1 MPAIANSVAGSYVVT
16 ATAQG
21 VPAATFNFTNTAGA
35 PALIRIVSGDAQ
47 SVAVATAFAP
57 LVVSLHDSSGNPVA
71 GRTLTFTAPVSG
83 ASATVASVATTDSSG
98 RASFN
103 ATANTKAGS
112 YSVAISGAGIGSPAT
127 FSLANKAGAPTS
139 ISIIDDARQS
149 ASSGAPFGLSLQVL
163 VRDTYGNPVSGAT
176 VTFTVPT
183 NEPTAVISSPT
194 DVTGSNGLA
203 SIRAIAGAVPGMYVV
218 RASVVG
224 VGQSASFQL
233 TNVAASRGTI
243 TGVGGTT
250 QIAQVNNSFA
260 IPLTVAIQDS
270 RGQPVI
276 GTTVTF
282 KSPSTGPS
290 ASLSQ
295 PTAWTDHQGRA
306 SISVAANEQTG
317 SYQVT
322 ATAPGF
328 QGTAGFN
335 LQNSTILPTSPVI
348 TSIVN
353 AASFVFGAAPGS
365 LQTIFGMNLGA
376 ETAIATTNPLPLS
389 LGGIR
394 VLLKAKPVPLLY
406 VSSSQINFQIPVDA
420 TAGASDLVVSSGSGP
435 LASTSLRVDNTAPG
449 VFLQLKGDSR
459 RAAALNL
466 DYSLNLPATPTP
478 AGSYISVFLTG
489 IGAVS
494 PVVPSGDAAPIS
506 PLSTSSSAT
515 SATIGPRPVVIQY
528 TGRAP
533 QSLTDQV
540 NLQVPVDLP
549 PGEYPVIVTINGVRS
564 NSAIISIGPAE
575 R

>member
-1 MPAIANSVAGSYVVT
+1 
-16 ATAQG
+16 
-21 VPAATFNFTNTAGA
+21 
-35 PALIRIVSGDAQ
+35 
-47 SVAVATAFAP
+47 
-57 LVVSLHDSSGNPVA
+57 
-71 GRTLTFTAPVSG
+71 
-83 ASATVASVATTDSSG
+83 
-98 RASFN
+98 
-103 ATANTKAGS
+103 
-112 YSVAISGAGIGSPAT
+112 
-127 FSLANKAGAPTS
+127 
-139 ISIIDDARQS
+139 
-149 ASSGAPFGLSLQVL
+149 
-163 VRDTYGNPVSGAT
+163 
-176 VTFTVPT
+176 
-183 NEPTAVISSPT
+183 
-194 DVTGSNGLA
+194 
-203 SIRAIAGAVPGMYVV
+203 
-218 RASVVG
+218 VVG